1 MPLIIIPRDFQYSK
15 QESLFLSLLFVD
27 KYHISLFWTA
37 ASFPSTSEMAS
48 PMVPSK
54 NFKRLQSRKSHSWWW
69 DSHMSPKNSKWH
81 AENLEEMDQSV
92 KRMLK
97 LIEEDGDSFAK
108 KAEMYYQKRPEL
120 ISHVEEFYRMYRS
133 LAERFDH
140 VTEELRKSI
149 PSDLQSPV
157 SGISDVILEPPSPA
171 REQKPSRLK
180 SGPRAA
186 GFDFFLGS
194 GGSSDHHH
202 KEVDELSSLT
212 DSESES
218 DDSSVNNYSG
228 LSGNS
233 GDQGLSRR
241 IIDLEIELRET
252 KEKLRMQQDESVDG
266 SFRGVRNEDSED
278 VLAEITGCERDLTIA
293 NEELRLSEEEVTR
306 LNTELQKYRAS
317 EVSDGLQSEFASPAE
332 SKVTTREVELEFEVN
347 QASHL
352 QQRIGGSEAETLD
365 SNVKIQALM
374 EELRIAKERLH
385 VSEKEIT
392 TLKKQLEGG
401 GPSEKINNLQDQL
414 ALAHKEINTLKNML
428 NAEKREVSK
437 LQERTARLKTNLSDR
452 DREVRDLKIAVSDAE
467 LKIFPE
473 KAQIKAEISKLIE
486 ERTCLEERLKEQES
500 RCRSLEDGL
509 RMFPAEK
516 AEMQETPEREMQ
528 KLKEDTAERDSR
540 IKSERDELNEKAIT
554 HKAEVTSRDNR
565 VNQRD
570 EHLQQLHMEHVK
582 LLAGEEEAR
591 KLMDELRS
599 KAKDLEGEVERQ
611 RILILEGAEEKREVI
626 RQLCLTLEH
635 YRNGYHTLR
644 QAFAGHKGV
653 PVLAT

>member
-1 MPLIIIPRDFQYSK
+1 
-15 QESLFLSLLFVD
+15 
-27 KYHISLFWTA
+27 
-37 ASFPSTSEMAS
+37 
-48 PMVPSK
+48 
-54 NFKRLQSRKSHSWWW
+54 
-69 DSHMSPKNSKWH
+69 
-81 AENLEEMDQSV
+81 
-92 KRMLK
+92 
-97 LIEEDGDSFAK
+97 
-108 KAEMYYQKRPEL
+108 
-120 ISHVEEFYRMYRS
+120 
-133 LAERFDH
+133 
-140 VTEELRKSI
+140 
-149 PSDLQSPV
+149 
-157 SGISDVILEPPSPA
+157 
-171 REQKPSRLK
+171 
-180 SGPRAA
+180 
-186 GFDFFLGS
+186 
-194 GGSSDHHH
+194 
-202 KEVDELSSLT
+202 
-212 DSESES
+212 
-218 DDSSVNNYSG
+218 
-228 LSGNS
+228 
-233 GDQGLSRR
+233 
-241 IIDLEIELRET
+241 
-252 KEKLRMQQDESVDG
+252 
-266 SFRGVRNEDSED
+266 
-278 VLAEITGCERDLTIA
+278 
-293 NEELRLSEEEVTR
+293 
-306 LNTELQKYRAS
+306 
-317 EVSDGLQSEFASPAE
+317 LQSEFASPAE

-414 ALAHKEINTLKNML
+414 ALAHKEINTLKNKL

-486 ERTCLEERLKEQES
+486 EGTCLEERLKEQES
-500 RCRSLEDGL
+500 RCRSLEDGI
-509 RMFPAEK
+509 RMFQAEK
-516 AEMQETPEREMQ
+516 AEMQETLEREIQ

-554 HKAEVTSRDNR
+554 LKAEVTSRDNP
-565 VNQRD
+565 VNQMD
-570 EHLQQLHMEHVK
+570 KHLQQLRMEHVK
-582 LLAGEEEAR
+582 LLAGAEEAR

-611 RILILEGAEEKREVI
+611 RILILEGAEEKREAI

>member
-1 MPLIIIPRDFQYSK
+1 
-15 QESLFLSLLFVD
+15 
-27 KYHISLFWTA
+27 
-37 ASFPSTSEMAS
+37 
-48 PMVPSK
+48 
-54 NFKRLQSRKSHSWWW
+54 
-69 DSHMSPKNSKWH
+69 
-81 AENLEEMDQSV
+81 MDQSV

-108 KAEMYYQKRPEL
+108 KAEMYYQRRPEL

-133 LAERFDH
+133 LAERYDH

-149 PSDLQSPV
+149 PSDLQSQG
-157 SGISDVILEPPSPA
+157 SGISDVIFEPPSPA
-171 REQKPSRLK
+171 GEQKPSRLK

-186 GFDFFLGS
+186 GFNFFLGS
-194 GGSSDHHH
+194 GGSSDHHR
-202 KEVDELSSLT
+202 KEVDELSTLT

-218 DDSSVNNYSG
+218 DDSSVSNYSG

-306 LNTELQKYRAS
+306 LNTELQKYRSS

-332 SKVTTREVELEFEVN
+332 SKVITREVELEFEVN

-385 VSEKEIT
+385 VSEIEIA

-414 ALAHKEINTLKNML
+414 ALAHKEINTLKNKL

-452 DREVRDLKIAVSDAE
+452 DCEMRDLKIAMSDAE

-473 KAQIKAEISKLIE
+473 KARIKAEISKLIE

-500 RCRSLEDGL
+500 RCRSLEDGI
-509 RMFPAEK
+509 RMFQAEK
-516 AEMQETPEREMQ
+516 AEMQETLEREIQ

-554 HKAEVTSRDNR
+554 LKAGVTSGDNR
-565 VNQRD
+565 VNQMD
-570 EHLQQLHMEHVK
+570 KHLQQLHMEHVK
-582 LLAGEEEAR
+582 LLAGAEEAR

-599 KAKDLEGEVERQ
+599 KAEDLEGEVERQ

>member
-1 MPLIIIPRDFQYSK
+1 
-15 QESLFLSLLFVD
+15 
-27 KYHISLFWTA
+27 
-37 ASFPSTSEMAS
+37 
-48 PMVPSK
+48 
-54 NFKRLQSRKSHSWWW
+54 
-69 DSHMSPKNSKWH
+69 
-81 AENLEEMDQSV
+81 
-92 KRMLK
+92 MLK

-133 LAERFDH
+133 LAERYNH

-149 PSDLQSPV
+149 PSDLQSQG
-157 SGISDVILEPPSPA
+157 SGISDVIFEPPSPA
-171 REQKPSRLK
+171 REQKPSRPK

-202 KEVDELSSLT
+202 KEVDELSTLT

-233 GDQGLSRR
+233 GDQGLSQR

-266 SFRGVRNEDSED
+266 SFRAVRNEDSED
-278 VLAEITGCERDLTIA
+278 VLAEITGCERGLTIA

-306 LNTELQKYRAS
+306 LNTELQKYRSS
-317 EVSDGLQSEFASPAE
+317 EVSDGLQSDFASPAE
-332 SKVTTREVELEFEVN
+332 SKVTTREVELEFEEN

-414 ALAHKEINTLKNML
+414 ALAHKEINTLKKKL

-500 RCRSLEDGL
+500 RCRSLEDGI
-509 RMFPAEK
+509 RMFQAEK
-516 AEMQETPEREMQ
+516 AEMQETLEREIQ

-540 IKSERDELNEKAIT
+540 IKSERDELNEEAIT
-554 HKAEVTSRDNR
+554 LKAEVTSRGNR
-565 VNQRD
+565 VNQMD
-570 EHLQQLHMEHVK
+570 KHLQQLHMEDVK
-582 LLAGEEEAR
+582 LLAGAEEAR

-611 RILILEGAEEKREVI
+611 RILILEGAEEKREAI

>member
-1 MPLIIIPRDFQYSK
+1 
-15 QESLFLSLLFVD
+15 
-27 KYHISLFWTA
+27 
-37 ASFPSTSEMAS
+37 
-48 PMVPSK
+48 
-54 NFKRLQSRKSHSWWW
+54 
-69 DSHMSPKNSKWH
+69 
-81 AENLEEMDQSV
+81 MDQSV

-133 LAERFDH
+133 LAERYNH

-149 PSDLQSPV
+149 PSDLQSQG
-157 SGISDVILEPPSPA
+157 SGISDVIFEPPSPA

-202 KEVDELSSLT
+202 KEVDELSTLT

-233 GDQGLSRR
+233 GDQGLSQR

-278 VLAEITGCERDLTIA
+278 VLAEITGCERGLTIA

-306 LNTELQKYRAS
+306 LNTELQKYRS
-317 EVSDGLQSEFASPAE
+317 FEVSDGLQSEFTSPAE
-332 SKVTTREVELEFEVN
+332 SKVTTKEVELEFEEN

-414 ALAHKEINTLKNML
+414 ALAHKEINTLKKKL

-500 RCRSLEDGL
+500 RCRSLEDGI
-509 RMFPAEK
+509 RMFQAEK
-516 AEMQETPEREMQ
+516 AEMQETLEREIQ

-540 IKSERDELNEKAIT
+540 IKSERDELNEEAIT
-554 HKAEVTSRDNR
+554 LKAEVTSRGNR
-565 VNQRD
+565 VNQMD
-570 EHLQQLHMEHVK
+570 KHLQQLHMEDVK
-582 LLAGEEEAR
+582 LLAGAEEAR

-611 RILILEGAEEKREVI
+611 RILILEGAEEKREAI

>member
-1 MPLIIIPRDFQYSK
+1 
-15 QESLFLSLLFVD
+15 
-27 KYHISLFWTA
+27 
-37 ASFPSTSEMAS
+37 MAS
-48 PMVPSK
+48 PMVPCK
-54 NFKRLQSRKSHSWWW
+54 NFKGLQTRKSHSWWW
-69 DSHMSPKNSKWH
+69 DSHISPKNSKWH

-120 ISHVEEFYRMYRS
+120 ISHVEDFYRMYRS
-133 LAERFDH
+133 LAERYDH

-149 PSDLQSPV
+149 PSDLQSQG
-157 SGISDVILEPPSPA
+157 SGISDVIFEPPSPA

-180 SGPRAA
+180 PGPRAA

-202 KEVDELSSLT
+202 KEVDELSTLT

-241 IIDLEIELRET
+241 IIDLENELRET

-278 VLAEITGCERDLTIA
+278 VLAELTGCERDLTIA

-306 LNTELQKYRAS
+306 LNTELQKYRS
-317 EVSDGLQSEFASPAE
+317 FEVSDGLQSEFASPAE

-365 SNVKIQALM
+365 SSVKIQALM
-374 EELRIAKERLH
+374 EEIRIAKERLH

-414 ALAHKEINTLKNML
+414 ALAHKEINTLKNKL

-500 RCRSLEDGL
+500 RCRSLEDGI
-509 RMFPAEK
+509 RMFQAEE
-516 AEMQETPEREMQ
+516 AEMQETLEREIQ

-540 IKSERDELNEKAIT
+540 IKSEREELNEKAIT
-554 HKAEVTSRDNR
+554 LKAEVTSRDNP
-565 VNQRD
+565 VNQMD
-570 EHLQQLHMEHVK
+570 KHLQQLRMEHVK
-582 LLAGEEEAR
+582 LLAGAEEAR

-611 RILILEGAEEKREVI
+611 RILILEGAEEKREAI